1 MAGQAHSRFAVL
13 LLLAAQGCA
22 QPSRDPARL
31 EHWYPSANEQGDALA
46 AVFEGR
52 IPCSRPE
59 LAGCDKVK
67 VSLALYGKGHPDP
80 PTTYKLALVYV
91 AADPEGSRLVV
102 SGSASVVRGTGLDP
116 LATVYRLDAR
126 APSELQAYWL
136 IGKDILF
143 VLDERLNP
151 RVGTAGWSYV
161 LNRTR

>member
-1 MAGQAHSRFAVL
+1 MWLSRFAAL
-13 LLLAAQGCA
+13 LVLAAQGCT
-22 QPSRDPARL
+22 QPSRDPAQL
-31 EHWYPSANEQGDALA
+31 KPWYPSSNEQGDALV

-80 PTTYKLALVYV
+80 PATYKLALVYV
-91 AADPEGSRLVV
+91 AAEPEGSRLVV
-102 SGSASVVRGTGLDP
+102 SGAASLARGTALDP
-116 LATVYRLDAR
+116 LATVYRLDAS
-126 APSELQAYWL
+126 APRELQAFWL

-161 LNRTR
+161 LNRTH